1 MYEEKNLNF
10 TLNQQTLAS
19 TIIKRIRKEEIEPKF
34 IYLPSGIPNIT
45 SHLYTR
51 LSRNPSADIQAAVTK
66 TATARKRRNVKGRG
80 GGEVKE
86 GGVGER
92 IMDSETK

>member
-19 TIIKRIRKEEIEPKF
+19 TIIKRICKEEIEPKF

-45 SHLYTR
+45 SHL
-51 LSRNPSADIQAAVTK
+51 
-66 TATARKRRNVKGRG
+66 
-80 GGEVKE
+80 
-86 GGVGER
+86 
-92 IMDSETK
+92 

>member
-1 MYEEKNLNF
+1 MWFCNDNIEKCIISLNEKITEKSRKKRKKMYEEKNLNF

-45 SHLYTR
+45 SHL
-51 LSRNPSADIQAAVTK
+51 
-66 TATARKRRNVKGRG
+66 
-80 GGEVKE
+80 
-86 GGVGER
+86 
-92 IMDSETK
+92 

>member
-19 TIIKRIRKEEIEPKF
+19 TIIKRKEEIEPKF

-45 SHLYTR
+45 SHL
-51 LSRNPSADIQAAVTK
+51 
-66 TATARKRRNVKGRG
+66 
-80 GGEVKE
+80 
-86 GGVGER
+86 
-92 IMDSETK
+92 

>member
-45 SHLYTR
+45 SHL
-51 LSRNPSADIQAAVTK
+51 
-66 TATARKRRNVKGRG
+66 
-80 GGEVKE
+80 
-86 GGVGER
+86 
-92 IMDSETK
+92 